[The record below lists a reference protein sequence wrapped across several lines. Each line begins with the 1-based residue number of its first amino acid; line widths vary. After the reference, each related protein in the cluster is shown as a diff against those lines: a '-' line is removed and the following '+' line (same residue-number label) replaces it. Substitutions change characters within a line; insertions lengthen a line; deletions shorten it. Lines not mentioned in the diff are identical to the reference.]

1 MKTRTAVVCFLA
13 IAAMLFALP
22 SAVISVHAH
31 LCGTG
36 NTYNSQTFYPVPG
49 NLSKY
54 VEITAVACG
63 VGSPNFTSETHKAE
77 CSFSNPSSDWSF
89 GSGYYEYY
97 GYNSLGHLAY
107 DHLTNINGSCP
118 YTSTTYSNTAHTI
131 VTDFQLTV
139 TYLPTNNS
147 TTLFAEATDCAASIC
162 PT

>member
-1 MKTRTAVVCFLA
+1 MTA
-13 IAAMLFALP
+13 ILFALP
-22 SAVISVHAH
+22 GTGVRVQAH
-31 LCGTG
+31 LCGSG
-36 NTYNSQTFYPVPG
+36 NTYNSADFYPASG
-49 NLSKY
+49 KY
-54 VEITAVACG
+54 ANITAIACG
-63 VGSPNFTSETHKAE
+63 SGSPNFTSEHHQVE
-77 CSFSNPSSDWSF
+77 CSTSSPSSDWSF

-97 GYNSLGHLAY
+97 AYNSAGRLVY

-118 YTSTTYSNTAHTI
+118 NTTSIYSSTVYSI